1 MKWLPRQ
8 FPRRRSVPDVRDSDG
23 NGPILVH
30 ALDGFLGAGSAA
42 RIASDQLR
50 TGQGRV
56 VHTFDID
63 TLFDYRARRPTIS
76 FREDHY
82 AGYDDPSLEIVL
94 EHDNIGTPY
103 LLLAG
108 PEPDFQWERF
118 IAETH
123 DVIRDLDV
131 PLTLGLG
138 AVPMGVPHTRPSMI
152 TAHGTNPELVDR
164 QNLWSA
170 QVTVPSSA
178 QALLELRLGEWGHDA
193 AGYVVHVPHYLAQ
206 IDYPPA
212 ALALI
217 DALVDRTGLSLDVDA
232 LRARQGEAV
241 AEIEQQIEE
250 QGGAGLLSGL
260 EEQYDAFTRGAAE
273 SLLASDEELPSGD
286 ELADQF
292 EQFLARQRKNDQG

>member
-1 MKWLPRQ
+1 MKWLPRRTPDQ
-8 FPRRRSVPDVRDSDG
+8 PPREG
-23 NGPILVH
+23 KGPVLIH

-42 RIASDQLR
+42 RLASEQLR
-50 TGQGRV
+50 TGHGDV
-56 VHTFDID
+56 IHEFDLD
-63 TLFDYRARRPTIS
+63 EMFDYRARRPMIG

-82 AGYDDPSLEIVL
+82 ADYDDPKLQIVL
-94 EHDNIGTPY
+94 EHDHNLMPY
-103 LLLAG
+103 LLMAG
-108 PEPDFQWERF
+108 PEPDFRWEQF
-118 IAETH
+118 IGEVHA
-123 DVIRDLDV
+123 VIEQHDV
-131 PLTLGLG
+131 PLTVGLG
-138 AVPMGVPHTRPSMI
+138 AVPMGVPHTRPPMI
-152 TAHGTNPELVDR
+152 TAHGTRPDLVDR

-178 QALLELRLGEWGHDA
+178 QALLEYRLGQWGHDA

-212 ALALI
+212 SLALI
-217 DALVDRTGLSLDVDA
+217 DALVDRTGLSIDA
-232 LRARQGEAV
+232 DSLRARQGETI

-250 QGGAGLLSGL
+250 QGGASLLGGL

-273 SLLASDEELPSGD
+273 SLLASDADLPSGD